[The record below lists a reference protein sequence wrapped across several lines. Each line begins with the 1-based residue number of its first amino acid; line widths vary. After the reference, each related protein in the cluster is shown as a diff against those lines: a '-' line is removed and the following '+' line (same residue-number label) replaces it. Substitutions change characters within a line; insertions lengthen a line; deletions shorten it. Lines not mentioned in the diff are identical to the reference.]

1 MDLWGNDEI
10 EKPVEVNIYADEIMS
25 KKCPYTN
32 HHWHYIGIIVEDVNN
47 PLLPDIIKE
56 RFCNNFDKS
65 SPYYEK
71 NNKQIHWSEI
81 RTADVKNICKRWFQY
96 ILDPSK
102 SSKTFYCSIL
112 GINDSFLNKE
122 EFDAENDFNSK
133 YNRFFRSS
141 IKYSLKC
148 FFGGKKIIIKN
159 IYHEQG
165 QQQHHEYFPWH
176 VIFKLKSEEPNFSF
190 EKGNIEFLQKDH
202 RNDERSNLIQLS
214 DCFMGAITNIIHGFE
229 HSNRSNY
236 RIELLDLL
244 LPLAQRMIKEPKNI
258 NSSYAHLNRIM
269 ISFFPKRKT
278 DLNDPQRYVNQFYNN
293 RRLKYEED
301 KSGQESFS
309 F

>member
-1 MDLWGNDEI
+1 
-10 EKPVEVNIYADEIMS
+10 
-25 KKCPYTN
+25 
-32 HHWHYIGIIVEDVNN
+32 
-47 PLLPDIIKE
+47 LLPEIIRI
-56 RFCNNFDKS
+56 RFCNNFDTS

-133 YNRFFRSS
+133 YNRFFRSL

-148 FFGGKKIIIKN
+148 FFRGKKIIIKN

-165 QQQHHEYFPWH
+165 QQQYHELFPWH
-176 VIFKLKSEEPNFSF
+176 TIFKLQSEEPKFTF
-190 EKGNIEFLQKDH
+190 ERKEIDFLQKDH
-202 RNDERSNLIQLS
+202 KIDERANLIQLC
-214 DCFMGAITNIIHGFE
+214 DCFMGATTTIIHGFE
-229 HSNRSNY
+229 KSKSANC
-236 RIELLDLL
+236 RIELLDIL
-244 LPLAQRMIKEPKNI
+244 LPLVQRMVREPKNK
-258 NSSYAHLNRIM
+258 NSSYSHYNRIM
-269 ISFFPKRKT
+269 ISFFPKQKT
-278 DLNDPQRYVNQFYNN
+278 DLNDPQRYVNQFYNK
-293 RRLKYEED
+293 RKLKYEED

>member
-1 MDLWGNDEI
+1 MHWADI
-10 EKPVEVNIYADEIMS
+10 SSADE
-25 KKCPYTN
+25 
-32 HHWHYIGIIVEDVNN
+32 
-47 PLLPDIIKE
+47 
-56 RFCNNFDKS
+56 
-65 SPYYEK
+65 
-71 NNKQIHWSEI
+71 
-81 RTADVKNICKRWFQY
+81 KNICKRWFQY
-96 ILDPSK
+96 ILDPTKSK
-102 SSKTFYCSIL
+102 KTFYCNIL
-112 GINDSFLNKE
+112 GINDDLLIKE
-122 EFDAENDFNSK
+122 EFDPNNNFNSK
-133 YNRFFRSS
+133 YNRFFRST
-141 IKYSLKC
+141 IKYALKC
-148 FFGGKKIIIKN
+148 FFGSNKILIKN

-258 NSSYAHLNRIM
+258 NSSYAHSNRIM